1 MPDLEKA
8 ANVGKGKK
16 FWDLFAG
23 AGLFSKGL
31 SSIGLKPVLAVEF
44 EPWHA
49 KTYAA
54 NFKDTPVLMKNIRK
68 ADFDHLRKGLGKP
81 DFIIGG
87 IPCEG
92 FSRARA
98 DQTKSVEQNSLYKSF
113 LRAVEAAEPEGIA
126 VEEVP
131 EFLTLYSEGRHL
143 VKRLQKMGY
152 CVSCGVVSS
161 MVYGSAQ
168 DRRRFV
174 LVARKDGFSFLP
186 IPHVGARM
194 RTVEEA
200 FSRIDY
206 KNDPLARTHFTSPA
220 MSKKIKRLKPGE
232 EFGWNGQRRLHPK
245 RPSPTIVAATGILHA
260 HPRANRQLTVRE
272 VAELFDVP
280 QNWKFVGSPR
290 RMVSCLGDAVPIK
303 LGTAIGLAL
312 MGKVLRKSGDGVL
325 MLDFEKMMNQETERL
340 GLPELDPMADVDGN
354 FGDVS
359 GNAC

>member
-1 MPDLEKA
+1 METIELMEGISPDIVKA
-8 ANVGKGKK
+8 AKAGRGKK

-23 AGLFSKGL
+23 AGLVSKAL
-31 SSIGLKPVLAVEF
+31 STVGLKPALAVEF

-54 NFKDTPVLMKNIRK
+54 NFEDTPVLMKNIRK
-68 ADFDHLRKGLGKP
+68 VDFSRLRKGIGKP
-81 DFIIGG
+81 NFIVGG

-131 EFLTLYSEGRHL
+131 EFLTLYPEGKHL

-168 DRRRFV
+168 DRRRFIM
-174 LVARKDGFSFLP
+174 VARKDGFSFLP
-186 IPHVGARM
+186 IPHQGSRL
-194 RTVEEA
+194 RTIEEA

-206 KNDPLARTHFTSPA
+206 KNDPLARTHFTSPG
-220 MSKKIKRLKPGE
+220 MSRKIKRVKPGE
-232 EFGWNGQRRLHPK
+232 EFGWNGQRRLDPK
-245 RPSPTIVAATGILHA
+245 RPSPTIVATTGILHA
-260 HPRANRQLTVRE
+260 HPKANRQLTVRE

-290 RMVSCLGDAVPIK
+290 RIVSCLGDAVPIR
-303 LGTAIGLAL
+303 LGIAIGYAL
-312 MGKVLRKSGDGVL
+312 LGKVLRKSAPGIAQ
-325 MLDFEKMMNQETERL
+325 FEMDLEKRAWTVGEPS
-340 GLPELDPMADVDGN
+340 GL
-354 FGDVS
+354 
-359 GNAC
+359 